1 MCVVCV
7 WLQMQIKLA
16 YEAILQHEAGYRPP
30 PPGSAP
36 NAQYAEAYWHAHTAD
51 GRVPWG
57 QFAGGWACGMWHT
70 CTLLLYDG
78 MHLRVLLCRRDS
90 VIV

>member
-1 MCVVCV
+1 MCNCFKT
-7 WLQMQIKLA
+7 LQVKLA

-36 NAQYAEAYWHAHTAD
+36 NASYAEAYWHAHSAD

-57 QFAGGWACGMWHT
+57 QFAGARLMHVLPDKIAGQNQSD
-70 CTLLLYDG
+70 LLGGDLAA
-78 MHLRVLLCRRDS
+78 S
-90 VIV
+90 